1 MIYCHI
7 KRFNEKRF
15 REAHKNSKNVLHVL
29 VAEYRWLLGKV
40 KRQVKVQE
48 EQRSALVRLPTPESA
63 LSMPVY
69 QKVSSQPQVLLV
81 I

>member
-1 MIYCHI
+1 M
-7 KRFNEKRF
+7 KKDLEK
-15 REAHKNSKNVLHVL
+15 HTKIQKNVLHVL

>member
-1 MIYCHI
+1 M
-7 KRFNEKRF
+7 KKDLEK
-15 REAHKNSKNVLHVL
+15 HTKIQKNVLHVL

-48 EQRSALVRLPTPESA
+48 EQRSALVRLPTPEESA